1 MKKII
6 TTIYHSD
13 TCNLS
18 DLEELFSGKPH
29 LEVMLKGRRWSRVK
43 AKLKK
48 EGRPKRLRV
57 DREKVGQTVNLTP

>member
-1 MKKII
+1 VDEN
-6 TTIYHSD
+6 TYYHSD
-13 TCNLS
+13 KCYFPY
-18 DLEELFSGKPH
+18 LEEAFREKPH
-29 LEVMLKGRRWSRVK
+29 LETLLKSRRWAKVK